1 MVGESCKEVIQG
13 KKHRL
18 TNTELKL
25 ADYILEHY
33 DEALNYNV
41 TELADSAGVS
51 DASVV
56 RFCKKLGYKGYQ
68 DFKVNAAK
76 DVLPRDRHFNPG
88 LEQDDDIETIC
99 KKIFLSEVNVL
110 NRTLAS
116 LDTNELKVVAEKIEK
131 AEKIVFFR
139 SGGSLIVAKDAAHK
153 FMKIGIC
160 AFVYEDIDLQ
170 LMSSSLMSEKE
181 VAIGISHSGSNRNVI
196 DCIKNAKE
204 NGAETIAIVGQ
215 GKTPLSKIADMIL
228 YCSSE
233 ETMFESE
240 SVSTRIAQLAIID
253 AIVAIVAFDNYEES
267 YTAIQ
272 RTRRATSENKY

>member
-131 AEKIVFFR
+131 AEKIGFFR
-139 SGGSLIVAKDAAHK
+139 KRWKSDR
-153 FMKIGIC
+153 C
-160 AFVYEDIDLQ
+160 Q
-170 LMSSSLMSEKE
+170 
-181 VAIGISHSGSNRNVI
+181 R
-196 DCIKNAKE
+196 
-204 NGAETIAIVGQ
+204 
-215 GKTPLSKIADMIL
+215 
-228 YCSSE
+228 CS
-233 ETMFESE
+233 T
-240 SVSTRIAQLAIID
+240 
-253 AIVAIVAFDNYEES
+253 
-267 YTAIQ
+267 
-272 RTRRATSENKY
+272 